1 MDTYDWKK
9 ELIELLSKE
18 DLSRDEI
25 LSVMI
30 ALPKYEK
37 AEKMIAFLKEGRKLS
52 ADDIYQKAGEI
63 AYGKNS

>member
-1 MDTYDWKK
+1 MERLEWKK
-9 ELIELLSKE
+9 ELIDLLSKE
-18 DLSRDEI
+18 ELTRDEV

-30 ALPKYEK
+30 ALPTYEK
-37 AEKMIAFLKEGRKLS
+37 AEQMISFLKEGKTLS

>member
-1 MDTYDWKK
+1 MDNYDWKK

-30 ALPKYEK
+30 ALPKFEK
-37 AEKMIAFLKEGRKLS
+37 AEKMIAFLKEGRELS
-52 ADDIYQKAGEI
+52 ADDIFQKAGEI